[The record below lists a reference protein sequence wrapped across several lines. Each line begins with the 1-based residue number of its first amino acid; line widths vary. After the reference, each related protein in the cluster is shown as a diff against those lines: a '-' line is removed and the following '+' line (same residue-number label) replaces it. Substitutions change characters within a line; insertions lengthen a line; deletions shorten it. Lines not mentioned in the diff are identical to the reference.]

1 MKCCHNC
8 IYNEVPADDE
18 PCCYCVAD
26 SEHKPDSTLCGNSAD
41 FVIVD
46 EIEVPAEAA
55 QSVPENDMVD
65 HPSHYT
71 RNPIEA
77 IKAIEMILTEVYGEK
92 GFEAYCFG
100 NELKYRLRAGFKGDA
115 QEDIGKALKYEE
127 FRNRNFE

>member
-1 MKCCHNC
+1 MTLIDTKGCATCLNFHGHWNKACITCHPD
-8 IYNEVPADDE
+8 PATNRGTNFVRDFDDFAQNTTKE
-18 PCCYCVAD
+18 AD
-26 SEHKPDSTLCGNSAD
+26 SVN
-41 FVIVD
+41 
-46 EIEVPAEAA
+46 
-55 QSVPENDMVD
+55 